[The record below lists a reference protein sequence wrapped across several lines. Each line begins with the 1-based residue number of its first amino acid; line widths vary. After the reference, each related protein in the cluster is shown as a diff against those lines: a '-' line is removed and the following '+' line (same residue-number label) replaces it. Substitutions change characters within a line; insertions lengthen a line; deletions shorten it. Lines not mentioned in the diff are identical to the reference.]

1 MTKINLL
8 FKDYEKMSPLTY
20 FTTMKI
26 DEAKKL
32 IQKTNLNFSEI
43 ALQLGY
49 ESVHYFLKTFKKY
62 TGVSPSDFSK
72 KNYFLIIFPT
82 EKQPYF

>member
-49 ESVHYFLKTFKKY
+49 ESVHYFSKTFKKY

-72 KNYFLIIFPT
+72 KFIS
-82 EKQPYF
+82 